1 MLRPVCQ
8 AASLAVLLCLMGYS
22 SAADDPLPREAIAR
36 RAKASTALV
45 ELKPGYGSGFCVHS
59 SGLFVTNEHV
69 IRPPFMFRHLNS
81 INVVLDAGLKTQ
93 KVLKAKVLRSD
104 KGLDLALLK
113 VDGTENLEALE
124 LGSDRD
130 LGELTELI
138 ACGFP
143 FGQALARPGEYP
155 AISINAG
162 SVTSLRRDKDGEL
175 HRIQLDAALNPGN
188 SGGPVL
194 DRKGKVVGMV
204 VSGIKGSGVNLAIPV
219 SHLQRF
225 LAPEVILTLPAIK
238 AANQN
243 DAFEFRART
252 ISLLPTKEALDL
264 ELVLGAAPGKE
275 RRFPMKLADGA
286 YRAKAVPF
294 PAREGPPNCRVQ
306 VKYADG
312 SVSGDVE
319 DKTYRLGDKEI
330 KLSQLRHLRLGPRP
344 EARLGDGQRLEGKPV
359 GLEVLSLKVGK
370 QSLRLDLTSALEVN
384 VEAPEEPTAISCT
397 IVTRQAGRE
406 VGRKSEPLYIE
417 GVSRTTFEALADG
430 KFVKPVRSGAPASS
444 LRIVSS
450 SKLEY
455 VGQGQSYS
463 YSGDD
468 LTVQVHGRGVTVQAE
483 GFGGWILNIGG
494 PGNRFLD
501 VGEYEGAKR
510 FPFSGD
516 APGLEFS
523 GKGRGLNTIIGKF
536 VVWEIEV
543 NGNQVVRL
551 AIDFIQRNEA
561 KTPAG
566 EVVNTPPLYGSLRI
580 NSSFH

>member
-1 MLRPVCQ
+1 
-8 AASLAVLLCLMGYS
+8 MGYS

-45 ELKPGYGSGFCVHS
+45 ELKPSYGSGFCVHS

-69 IRPPFMFRHLNS
+69 IRPPNIVVPQGGT

-124 LGSDRD
+124 LGSDKD

-162 SVTSLRRDKDGEL
+162 SVTSLRRDKEGEL

-194 DRKGKVVGMV
+194 DRNGKVVGMV

-225 LAPEVILTLPAIK
+225 LAQPEVILTLPAIK

-243 DAFEFRART
+243 DAFEFTAKT

-264 ELVLGAAPGKE
+264 ELVLGAGPGKE

-294 PAREGPPNCRVQ
+294 PAREGPPNCRVE

-312 SVSGDVE
+312 SVSGEVE
-319 DKTYRLGDKEI
+319 DKTYRLGDKEV
-330 KLSQLRHLRLGPRP
+330 KLSQVRRLRLGPRP
-344 EARLGDGQRLEGKPV
+344 EARLGDGQRLEGKPD
-359 GLEVLSLKVGK
+359 GLEVLTLKVGK

-384 VEAPEEPTAISCT
+384 VEAPEEPAAISCT
-397 IVTRQAGRE
+397 IVARQAGRE
-406 VGRKSEPLYIE
+406 VGRQSEPLYIE

-430 KFVKPVRSGAPASS
+430 KFVKPVRSGAPASF
-444 LRIVSS
+444 LRVVSS
-450 SKLEY
+450 SKAEY

-468 LTVQVHGRGVTVQAE
+468 LAVQVHSRGVTVRAA
-483 GFGGWILNIGG
+483 GLGGWTLHIGG

-501 VGEYEGAKR
+501 VGEYEGAKQ
-510 FPFSGD
+510 FVVSGD
-516 APGLEFS
+516 APGLEFH
-523 GKGRGLNTIIGKF
+523 GGGRGISRLSGKF

-543 NGNQVVRL
+543 KGNQVVRV
-551 AIDFIQRNEA
+551 AIDFIQRA
-561 KTPAG
+561 AASPHPG
-566 EVVNTPPLYGSLRI
+566 EEVKQPPLYGSLRI